1 MGNCGSSCCKGRQP
15 VPAVH
20 ANWPADTLIFSGR
33 SKDGLYEP
41 ALADSER
48 DAVADLLG
56 YLENVCD
63 IASLEHGFILLIGR
77 SGAKRTSSLESHFG
91 H

>member
-1 MGNCGSSCCKGRQP
+1 MGNCGSSCCKGRQLIAILH
-15 VPAVH
+15 VNYPA
-20 ANWPADTLIFSGR
+20 NSCIGR

-56 YLENVCD
+56 YLENVCN
-63 IASLEHGFILLIGR
+63 IALLENGLRMLIGR
-77 SGAKRTSSLESHFG
+77 SGARLISSLESRFDR
-91 H
+91 

>member
-15 VPAVH
+15 IAIIH
-20 ANWPADTLIFSGR
+20 ANKPTNPCSGR

-56 YLENVCD
+56 YLENVCN
-63 IASLEHGFILLIGR
+63 IAMLENGLHVLISR
-77 SGAKRTSSLESHFG
+77 SGVKRISSLESPSG
-91 H
+91 R

>member
-15 VPAVH
+15 IATLY
-20 ANWPADTLIFSGR
+20 ANEPTNPCSGR

-56 YLENVCD
+56 YLENVCN
-63 IASLEHGFILLIGR
+63 IALLENGLHMLIGR
-77 SGAKRTSSLESHFG
+77 SGAKLISSLESRSG
-91 H
+91 R